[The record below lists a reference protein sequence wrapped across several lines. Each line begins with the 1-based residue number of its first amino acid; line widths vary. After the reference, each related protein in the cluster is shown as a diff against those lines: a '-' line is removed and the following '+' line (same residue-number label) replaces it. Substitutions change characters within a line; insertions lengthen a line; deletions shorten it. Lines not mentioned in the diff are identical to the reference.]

1 MHGDPLYHTTR
12 VDRLGA
18 LGPGRHFS
26 CTQKKKKKKDDPYTD
41 LCRTIVETDTD
52 HAIWSIPNILRDTA
66 FTVSCSTNGSII
78 TVRIRSSRVN
88 WRVASRLG

>member
-26 CTQKKKKKKDDPYTD
+26 CTQKKRKK
-41 LCRTIVETDTD
+41 RTIRILTCVGP
-52 HAIWSIPNILRDTA
+52 SSKPIPIMPSGASQISSGIRHSRSVAAQMEALLRFA
-66 FTVSCSTNGSII
+66 F
-78 TVRIRSSRVN
+78 
-88 WRVASRLG
+88 VAPG